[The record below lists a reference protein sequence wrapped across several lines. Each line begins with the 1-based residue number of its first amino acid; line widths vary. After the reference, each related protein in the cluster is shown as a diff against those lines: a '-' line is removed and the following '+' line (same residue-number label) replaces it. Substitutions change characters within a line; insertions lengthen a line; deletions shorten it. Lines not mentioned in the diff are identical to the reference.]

1 MEKLRRLAEELSSN
15 GEVKIDMRLKASDL
29 DKKIYKFIKDVAENG
44 ANKKSTKEFTDIWG
58 LEGMELFVR

>member
-1 MEKLRRLAEELSSN
+1 MEKLRRLAEELSNN

-44 ANKKSTKEFTDIWG
+44 ANKKSTKEFTDI
-58 LEGMELFVR
+58 